1 MNHKEVN
8 RQVYDRYAQEFQQ
21 ITQSYLT
28 KHILKDVKLFMSS
41 LKGKRIL
48 DLGSGPGR
56 DSQFFK
62 EKGLNPLCLDISPE
76 MIKLCQEKGLEAQVG
91 DLEKLPFEDS
101 SFDGVWAYTSLL
113 HVPKNKFGEIL
124 TKINNIL
131 TPQGIFYLGM
141 KEGDFEG
148 MVKSEKYGESERFF
162 SLYRDSELR
171 KILSQSFSITH
182 SSRVELGE
190 AVFLNYLC
198 KNKGIRNP

>member
-1 MNHKEVN
+1 MGYKEVN
-8 RQVYDRYAQEFQQ
+8 REVYNKHAQEFEEK
-21 ITQSYLT
+21 TKDYL
-28 KHILKDVKLFMSS
+28 KNHIPKDVELFISN
-41 LKGKRIL
+41 LPGKRIL

-62 EKGLNPLCLDISPE
+62 ENGLNPLCLDISQE

-91 DLEKLPFEDS
+91 DLEELSFEDS

-113 HVPKNKFGEIL
+113 HVPKNKFSKIL
-124 TKINNIL
+124 SKINNLLI
-131 TPQGIFYLGM
+131 PYGMFYLGM
-141 KEGDFEG
+141 KEGYFEG

-162 SLYRDSELR
+162 ALYEDSELR
-171 KILSQSFSITH
+171 KILPQFFSIIH

-198 KNKGIRNP
+198 KRWN